1 MLIVDKM
8 SRRPPPK
15 IVVEEHE
22 GYRTII
28 QSGIIGGHRPG
39 FIEYVVYTDEV
50 VTNESLSTVPPDP
63 TKVTIK
69 RTLQCRLFMTAIEA
83 KNLLSWLTNHVHQYE
98 NTYGKIV
105 RPADLGKNTAGK
117 DPPHGMIT

>member
-1 MLIVDKM
+1 M

-15 IVVEEHE
+15 IIVEEHE

-39 FIEYVVYTDEV
+39 FFECVVYTDEV

-63 TKVTIK
+63 TKVIIK

-83 KNLLSWLTNHVHQYE
+83 KNLLTWLTNNINRYE
-98 NTYGKIV
+98 KTFGKIV
-105 RPADLGKNTAGK
+105 TPADIGKNTKGK
-117 DPPHGMIT
+117 EPPQGMIT